1 MSLQSLTAA
10 ERRRSLAAA
19 IGSTS
24 TVGLTMGLTWPL
36 LSLILEEQG
45 TDSRLIGL
53 SAATQSLA
61 IAAFSPFAP
70 KLMVRFG
77 LYRSIMASVGVAMV
91 MLLLLALLRDIY
103 AWFPIR
109 FLLGAAATI
118 VFIAGETWVVQLA
131 TDRTRGR
138 VVGLL
143 GLVWSIAFGAGPLI
157 LSVIGTEGWL
167 PFVIGV
173 VALALSALPLA
184 FAGGLAP
191 DWGSGGGLRI
201 RSVLGIIPA
210 TLLAGAALAVFDNV
224 NDSFV
229 PIYVLRN
236 GHEQTLALWA
246 LASLHLGILTAQL
259 PIGWVMDHYG
269 RWPVL
274 LGVIGTML
282 VASLLWPFTVGDV
295 ALLFPIMFVMG
306 ASSGSLWT
314 VSLVLVGDRFSGR
327 DLAVANTARGVIYGL
342 GSVCGPAIAGSALW
356 AWDPHGVPL
365 VYAGT
370 CLAFL
375 AVAAAT
381 RCDRVRASD
390 GLGAG

>member
-1 MSLQSLTAA
+1 MSMSLQSLTAA

-61 IAAFSPFAP
+61 IVAFSPFAP
-70 KLMVRFG
+70 RLMARLGV
-77 LYRSIMASVGVAMV
+77 YRSIIASVAVAMA
-91 MLLLLALLRDIY
+91 MLPLLALFRNVY
-103 AWFPIR
+103 VWFPVR
-109 FLLGAAATI
+109 LLLGAATTV

-143 GLVWSIAFGAGPLI
+143 GLVWSVAFGAGPLI
-157 LSVIGTEGWL
+157 LSVVGIEGWS
-167 PFVIGV
+167 PFLIGL
-173 VALALSALPLA
+173 VALMFSALPLA
-184 FAGGLAP
+184 FAADLAP
-191 DWGSGGGLRI
+191 EFGSGGNLRL
-201 RSVLGIIPA
+201 RAAFNIIPA
-210 TLLAGAALAVFDNV
+210 TLLAGAALAIFDNV

-236 GHEQTLALWA
+236 GHEQSLALWA

-282 VASLLWPFTVGDV
+282 AASLLWPFTVDDV
-295 ALLFPIMFVMG
+295 AMLFPTMFVMG

-314 VSLVLVGDRFSGR
+314 VSLVLIGDRFSGR
-327 DLAVANTARGVIYGL
+327 DLAVANTARGVIYGV
-342 GSVCGPAIAGSALW
+342 GSVAGPTIAGSALW
-356 AWDPHGVPL
+356 AWDPHGVPM

-370 CLAFL
+370 CVIYLAI
-375 AVAAAT
+375 AALT
-381 RCDRVRASD
+381 RCDRSRVP
-390 GLGAG
+390 

>member
-1 MSLQSLTAA
+1 MSMSLQSLTAA

-61 IAAFSPFAP
+61 IVAFSPFAP
-70 KLMVRFG
+70 RLMARLGV
-77 LYRSIMASVGVAMV
+77 YRSIIASVAVAMAT
-91 MLLLLALLRDIY
+91 LLLLAMSRNVY
-103 AWFPIR
+103 VWFPIR
-109 FLLGAAATI
+109 FLLGAATTV

-143 GLVWSIAFGAGPLI
+143 GLVWSVAFGAGPLI
-157 LSVIGTEGWL
+157 LSVVGTEGWT
-167 PFVIGV
+167 PFLIGL
-173 VALALSALPLA
+173 VALMFSALPLA
-184 FAGGLAP
+184 FAADLAP
-191 DWGSGGGLRI
+191 EFGSGGNLRL
-201 RSVLGIIPA
+201 RAAFNIIPA
-210 TLLAGAALAVFDNV
+210 TLLAGAALAIFDNV

-236 GHEQTLALWA
+236 GHGQSLALWA

-282 VASLLWPFTVGDV
+282 AASLLWPFTVGDV
-295 ALLFPIMFVMG
+295 ALLFPTMFVMG

-314 VSLVLVGDRFSGR
+314 VSLVLIGDRFSGR

-342 GSVCGPAIAGSALW
+342 GSVSGPAIAGSALW
-356 AWDPHGVPL
+356 AWDPHGVPM

-370 CLAFL
+370 CVIYLAI
-375 AVAAAT
+375 AALT
-381 RCDRVRASD
+381 RCDRFRVS
-390 GLGAG
+390 

>member
-1 MSLQSLTAA
+1 MSPQNLTAA

-36 LSLILEEQG
+36 LSLILEQQG
-45 TDSRLIGL
+45 TDSRMIGL

-70 KLMVRFG
+70 RLMARLG
-77 LYRSIMASVGVAMV
+77 LYRSIMASVAAAMA
-91 MLLLLALLRDIY
+91 MLLLLALFRNVY

-109 FLLGAAATI
+109 FMLGAATTV

-138 VVGLL
+138 VVGML
-143 GLVWSIAFGAGPLI
+143 GLVWSVAFGAGPLI
-157 LSVIGTEGWL
+157 LSVIGIDGWL
-167 PFVIGV
+167 PFLIGV
-173 VALALSALPLA
+173 VALVFSALPLA
-184 FAGGLAP
+184 FAGDLAP
-191 DWGSGGGLRI
+191 DLGAGGGLPFRTI
-201 RSVLGIIPA
+201 VSIIPA

-236 GHEQTLALWA
+236 GYEHVLALWA

-259 PIGWVMDHYG
+259 PVGWVMDHYG

-274 LGVIGTML
+274 LGAIGTML
-282 VASLLWPFTVGDV
+282 VASLLWPLTVGDV
-295 ALLFPIMFVMG
+295 AMLFPTVFLMG

-314 VSLVLVGDRFSGR
+314 VSLVLVGDRFSGH
-327 DLAVANTARGVIYGL
+327 DLAVANTARGVFYGL
-342 GSVCGPAIAGSALW
+342 GSVGGPIIAGSALW

-370 CLAFL
+370 CVAYLAI
-375 AVAAAT
+375 ATVT
-381 RCDRVRASD
+381 RCDRIRAP
-390 GLGAG
+390 

>member
-1 MSLQSLTAA
+1 MSMSLQSLTAA

-61 IAAFSPFAP
+61 IVAFSPFAP
-70 KLMVRFG
+70 RLMARLGV
-77 LYRSIMASVGVAMV
+77 YRSIIASVAVAMA
-91 MLLLLALLRDIY
+91 MLPLLALFRNVY
-103 AWFPIR
+103 VWFPIR
-109 FLLGAAATI
+109 FLLGAATTV

-143 GLVWSIAFGAGPLI
+143 GLVWSVAFGAGPLI
-157 LSVIGTEGWL
+157 LSFVGIEGWS
-167 PFVIGV
+167 PFLIGL
-173 VALALSALPLA
+173 VALMFAALPLTFA
-184 FAGGLAP
+184 ADLAPEFGAGG
-191 DWGSGGGLRI
+191 DLRL
-201 RSVLGIIPA
+201 RGAFNIIPA
-210 TLLAGAALAVFDNV
+210 TLLAGAALAIFDNV

-236 GHEQTLALWA
+236 GHDQSLALWA
-246 LASLHLGILTAQL
+246 LASLHLGILTVQL

-282 VASLLWPFTVGDV
+282 AASLLWPFTVGDV
-295 ALLFPIMFVMG
+295 ALLFPTMFVMG

-314 VSLVLVGDRFSGR
+314 VSLVLIGDRFSGR

-342 GSVCGPAIAGSALW
+342 GSVSGPAIAGSALW
-356 AWDPHGVPL
+356 AWDPHGVPM

-370 CLAFL
+370 CVIYLAI
-375 AVAAAT
+375 AALT
-381 RCDRVRASD
+381 RCDRFRVS
-390 GLGAG
+390 